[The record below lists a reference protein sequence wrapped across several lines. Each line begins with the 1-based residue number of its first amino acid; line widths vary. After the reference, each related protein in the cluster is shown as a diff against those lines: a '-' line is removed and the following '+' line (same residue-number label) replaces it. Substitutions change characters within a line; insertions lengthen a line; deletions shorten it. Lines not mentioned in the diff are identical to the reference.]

1 MVVATANP
9 DSNCANGN
17 PVVAHHV
24 WAESP
29 RWLIGKGKD
38 EQALKILAKY
48 HGGGDP
54 NHPLV
59 IYEYEEMRKAIAE
72 EHDNKV
78 GWTHLFDAR
87 DEEAIIYDDG
97 LGGEPPTWSGNAMIS
112 YYLNQVSFQITR
124 QATSAGSLY

>member
-1 MVVATANP
+1 MFGP
-9 DSNCANGN
+9 
-17 PVVAHHV
+17 
-24 WAESP
+24 ESP

-38 EQALKILAKY
+38 QQALKILAKY

-78 GWTHLFDAR
+78 GWTHLFKTPGMRKRSFTMMVLAVS
-87 DEEAIIYDDG
+87 G
-97 LGGEPPTWSGNAMIS
+97 QWSGNAMIS
-112 YYLNQVSFQITR
+112 YYLNQVSFQVTLH
-124 QATSAGSLY
+124 ATSTSSCRRSLRPLA